1 MVEIVFQKLVITGA
15 IQQNVYPTL
24 QEDTFSTLAKDAT
37 LQEHI
42 HRKKSG
48 SKVGGS
54 WSSPTLTLL
63 HMGGGV
69 FKTQVAF
76 DALLD
81 ALGVKIERRYFLT
94 IPKYTYRS
102 V

>member
-1 MVEIVFQKLVITGA
+1 MRQTLSNQCPIVTHWISYQKQKLG
-15 IQQNVYPTL
+15 IQKQLYEKLPHLVY
-24 QEDTFSTLAKDAT
+24 
-37 LQEHI
+37 
-42 HRKKSG
+42 
-48 SKVGGS
+48 V
-54 WSSPTLTLL
+54 LTLL

-81 ALGVKIERRYFLT
+81 ALEVKIDRRYFLT
-94 IPKYTYRS
+94 IPKYTYKS

>member
-1 MVEIVFQKLVITGA
+1 MSYNIRILILFKTMLNLIT
-15 IQQNVYPTL
+15 Y
-24 QEDTFSTLAKDAT
+24 
-37 LQEHI
+37 
-42 HRKKSG
+42 
-48 SKVGGS
+48 GGR
-54 WSSPTLTLL
+54 
-63 HMGGGV
+63 GV

-81 ALGVKIERRYFLT
+81 ALGVKIEWRYFLT

>member
-1 MVEIVFQKLVITGA
+1 MLYRDIPYYI
-15 IQQNVYPTL
+15 
-24 QEDTFSTLAKDAT
+24 
-37 LQEHI
+37 
-42 HRKKSG
+42 
-48 SKVGGS
+48 
-54 WSSPTLTLL
+54 W
-63 HMGGGV
+63 GGV

-81 ALGVKIERRYFLT
+81 ALGFKIERRYFLT